1 MSDPQEQ
8 RTVRYQ
14 EFADMRSDIADMKSL
29 MARMVEAM
37 GRITVIEER
46 QHVLAQ
52 NSSKA
57 IERMEEL
64 TERLHQNEVANATQ
78 NNLAA
83 RTSQIESVFRELHVE
98 NERNKARFDTV
109 VWMVRGLWA
118 VAVGGGATIVWVIS
132 TLSHMPVPGV
142 K

>member
-1 MSDPQEQ
+1 MSGSESKSVD
-8 RTVRYQ
+8 YS
-14 EFADMRSDIADMKSL
+14 EFSALKADITDMKGL

-52 NSSKA
+52 NSAKA
-57 IERMEEL
+57 IDRMEQL
-64 TERLHQNEVANATQ
+64 TERLHESEVANAVQ
-78 NNLAA
+78 QSLAQ
-83 RTSQIESVFRELHVE
+83 RTTNIETAFRELHVE
-98 NERNKARFDTV
+98 NERNKARFETV

-118 VAVGGGATIVWVIS
+118 VALACGGGVVWLAQAIQ
-132 TLSHMPVPGV
+132 HAPIPGV